1 MLHRLLLVVFVLLL
15 PLTPVFADES
25 LPDEG
30 MPPAEAPPPEEMQ
43 PPREMPPA
51 QPTPVP
57 NGLPPGTV
65 VALKGTPH
73 LWFADELGVLH
84 WAGDGR
90 ALEGH
95 PVSWESRREVTLPE
109 LQALPRGDPWLSLAL
124 LKDGDPIYL
133 PKWEPTDAV
142 PQLLRIPSLADLELF
157 GVNSS
162 NFWTYVLE
170 RPEWER
176 RFRMA
181 AAALL
186 RGELPSALSGAIL
199 ITDSF
204 DNPAA
209 GVLPR
214 SSDNPAR
221 YTLAYENGEYAVRQL
236 DPTVQVMVTL
246 PGVYSGATLAIDT
259 RIVSLPVERYLDF
272 GCLWSGSTGY
282 RVELYPQ
289 ESKVRL
295 VRQDGQKSVALV
307 DWQFWAAIKRGNG
320 VNRVELSCADAVIAV
335 TVNGQRLIT
344 FPDGTYRSG
353 VMWFGVH
360 TAPNSGVVADVR
372 YDNLMLAQR

>member
-1 MLHRLLLVVFVLLL
+1 MVRWLICLLLLLL
-15 PLTPVFADES
+15 PLSPVFADEAP
-25 LPDEG
+25 PDEG
-30 MPPAEAPPPEEMQ
+30 MPPAEAPPAEEM
-43 PPREMPPA
+43 PPREEMPPV

-90 ALEGH
+90 ALEGRL
-95 PVSWESRREVTLPE
+95 VSWEARREVTLPE
-109 LQALPRGDPWLSLAL
+109 LHGLPRGEPWLSLAL

-133 PKWEPTDAV
+133 PRWEPNDAV
-142 PQLLRIPSLADLELF
+142 PQLLRIPTLADLELF

-162 NFWTYVLE
+162 NFWTFVLE

-176 RFRMA
+176 RFRMS

-186 RGELPSALSGAIL
+186 RGELPSAFSGAIL
-199 ITDSF
+199 LTDGF

-214 SSDNPAR
+214 ASDNPAR
-221 YTLAYENGEYAVRQL
+221 YTLAYENGEYAVRQV
-236 DPTVQVMVTL
+236 DPTAAVVVTL
-246 PGVYSGATLAIDT
+246 PGQYSGATLAIDA
-259 RIVSLPVERYLDF
+259 RIASLPVERYLDF
-272 GCLWSGSTGY
+272 GCMSGGATGY

-295 VRQDGQKSVALV
+295 LRQDGRTSVALV
-307 DWQFWAAIKRGNG
+307 DWQFWAAIKRGNA
-320 VNRVELSCADAVIAV
+320 VNRIELSCADAVIAI

-344 FPDGTYRSG
+344 FSDGTYRNG
-353 VMWFGVH
+353 AMWFGVH

-372 YDNLMLAQR
+372 YDNLVLSQR